1 MIRGIIILLVLGF
14 TYISFVSDPK
24 AQDNPGKVLVKV
36 EKTASEWKAQLTR
49 EQFHVLR
56 EKGTERA
63 FTGLYWN
70 NDQKGI
76 YHCAGCNNPLFD
88 AATKF
93 KSGTGWPSYYQPT
106 TDTSV
111 VEYEDQSYGWN
122 RVEVVCAKCDGHL
135 GHIFND
141 GPKPTGLRYCINS
154 ASLNFEPEK

>member
-14 TYISFVSDPK
+14 IYISFVPDPK

-36 EKTASEWKAQLTR
+36 EKTAVEWKAQLTS

-70 NDQKGI
+70 NYQKGI
-76 YHCAGCNNPLFD
+76 YYCAGCNNPLFD

-111 VEYEDQSYGWN
+111 VEYEDQNYGWN

-154 ASLNFEPEK
+154 VSLSFKPEK